1 MNEKTRSS
9 VFQQVGKISYSM
21 RERLVQQKALTI
33 WLTGLSASGK
43 STTAY
48 ALEMELVPDH
58 LCYVLDGDNL
68 RHGIN
73 SDLGFSSE
81 DRTENIRRVAEMARL
96 MNDAGLIVIVSL
108 ISPLV
113 SDRAMAKAT
122 IGAERFIEV
131 YLNTPL
137 EVCEERDPKQLYS
150 KARKGL
156 IADFTGVSAPY
167 EAPPTADICI
177 STLDFT
183 PTEAAQQILR
193 LVKLR
198 VKVSFN

>member
-1 MNEKTRSS
+1 
-9 VFQQVGKISYSM
+9 
-21 RERLVQQKALTI
+21 
-33 WLTGLSASGK
+33 
-43 STTAY
+43 
-48 ALEMELVPDH
+48 
-58 LCYVLDGDNL
+58 
-68 RHGIN
+68 
-73 SDLGFSSE
+73 
-81 DRTENIRRVAEMARL
+81 
-96 MNDAGLIVIVSL
+96 
-108 ISPLV
+108 
-113 SDRAMAKAT
+113 MAKAI

-156 IADFTGVSAPY
+156 IADFTGISAPY

-183 PTEAAQQILR
+183 PTEAVQQILR
-193 LVKLR
+193 LVKPR